1 MFFWDKKEEE
11 ARMYVILTYDVHEK
25 RCHKVMNFCRKW
37 LEHRQNSV
45 FAGYLDLAQI
55 RIMTSGLLEIIHPE
69 YDRVIIFKVNRPERV
84 NEWVTD
90 ASNLYGIRNFK
101 EHFPDVQEDRPENHQ
116 VEIVD
121 KSKKNSSIS

>member
-1 MFFWDKKEEE
+1 
-11 ARMYVILTYDVHEK
+11 
-25 RCHKVMNFCRKW
+25 
-37 LEHRQNSV
+37 
-45 FAGYLDLAQI
+45 
-55 RIMTSGLLEIIHPE
+55 MTSGLLEIIHPE

-121 KSKKNSSIS
+121 KSKKNSSKGMWKLIGSPNNRMELRNPHKFKK